1 MRYSRKKSGLKKS
14 VTVNERIGLSW
25 SSRLMAQTINP
36 QQNHK
41 SSFATTLD
49 ILFEQAKL
57 ICFNILWPKKTI
69 LSESE
74 AKLRSIC
81 KTEFFEDF
89 DPYHGKKVDPITNY
103 NHSSRWVYFLIG
115 LIDKRISTLCR
126 NDLNVLCNVRIDER
140 ETNSK
145 RYWMPNW
152 SLVHNRLWL
161 QALT

>member
-1 MRYSRKKSGLKKS
+1 
-14 VTVNERIGLSW
+14 
-25 SSRLMAQTINP
+25 MAQTINP

-81 KTEFFEDF
+81 KTEFLFFSILIHTDGE
-89 DPYHGKKVDPITNY
+89 KMIQ
-103 NHSSRWVYFLIG
+103 SWVTFTRQDQYTFLIG
-115 LIDKRISTLCR
+115 
-126 NDLNVLCNVRIDER
+126 RID
-140 ETNSK
+140 
-145 RYWMPNW
+145 
-152 SLVHNRLWL
+152 
-161 QALT
+161 

>member
-74 AKLRSIC
+74 AKLRSIYKTDFLLFPTWPGINILIHFE
-81 KTEFFEDF
+81 KTESVWKIKQTMPFRSSKTSVSFSHPKSLRSGSKF
-89 DPYHGKKVDPITNY
+89 Q
-103 NHSSRWVYFLIG
+103 HSHFG
-115 LIDKRISTLCR
+115 A
-126 NDLNVLCNVRIDER
+126 
-140 ETNSK
+140 
-145 RYWMPNW
+145 
-152 SLVHNRLWL
+152 SLLDRF
-161 QALT
+161 

>member
-1 MRYSRKKSGLKKS
+1 
-14 VTVNERIGLSW
+14 
-25 SSRLMAQTINP
+25 MAQTINP

-81 KTEFFEDF
+81 KTEFLFFSILIHTDGEKMIQLRLLLTT
-89 DPYHGKKVDPITNY
+89 PTYELHSLVKV
-103 NHSSRWVYFLIG
+103 SSFLIG